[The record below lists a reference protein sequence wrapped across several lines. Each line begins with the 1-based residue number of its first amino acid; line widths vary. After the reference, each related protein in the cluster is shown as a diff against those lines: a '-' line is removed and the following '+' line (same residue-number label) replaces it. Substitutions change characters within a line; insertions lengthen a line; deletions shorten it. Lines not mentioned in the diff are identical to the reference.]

1 MKRTFQWLVLALGGL
16 ALAATVE
23 ANPPTQSN
31 SNGRPVARRPAPRGD
46 SGLNGAGYRSMGPAS
61 GYRPTSLPNYGA
73 RAPIYSGGQ
82 RFSSMPT
89 GQGSAFRS
97 APVRSYGGSTPT
109 YSGGQRFSARPT
121 SDSSWR
127 QTFPRSNFQ
136 RPSSGEAISNSG
148 TTSTRTGTSFDRT
161 TTRNQA
167 GSFQTTRSGRRTQTS
182 GFNPTGSRT
191 TQNHVFAT
199 RSANWQ
205 PNWNRNRDHWWNGHR
220 CRFVNNSWVIFDFGF
235 YPWFGYPYAYGY
247 GYDYY
252 PYGYGYGYDPG
263 YGYDDGGYYYGGD
276 QGYGQDGS
284 GSYGQDG
291 DSSVAAAQ
299 EQLARLGYYR
309 GNIDGVFGPETQRAL
324 SGFQRDRGLDASG
337 YLTLETRR
345 ALGLRG

>member
-1 MKRTFQWLVLALGGL
+1 MNSKFQWLVIAMGGV
-16 ALAATVE
+16 ALAATVQ

-31 SNGRPVARRPAPRGD
+31 SQGRSSGRPAPRGQ
-46 SGLNGAGYRSMGPAS
+46 SGSTGAGYRSMGPAS
-61 GYRPTSLPNYGA
+61 GYRPTALPNYGA
-73 RAPIYSGGQ
+73 RASIHSGGQ

-97 APVRSYGGSTPT
+97 APIRSYGGSRPT
-109 YSGGQRFSARPT
+109 YSGGQRFSARST
-121 SDSSWR
+121 SDTAWR

-136 RPSSGEAISNSG
+136 RPSSDGAISSSG
-148 TTSTRTGTSFDRT
+148 TSRRTGTSFDRT

-167 GSFQTTRSGRRTQTS
+167 GSFQTTRSGRTTQTS
-182 GFNPTGSRT
+182 GFNRTGSRT

-205 PNWNRNRDHWWNGHR
+205 PNWNRNRDQWWNGHR

-263 YGYDDGGYYYGGD
+263 YGYGYGDGGYSYGDD
-276 QGYGQDGS
+276 QGYGQDGY
-284 GSYGQDG
+284 GSSGQDG

-309 GNIDGVFGPETQRAL
+309 GNIDGVFGPETQSAL
-324 SGFQRDRGLDASG
+324 SAFQRERGLDASG